1 MRLFD
6 VKITTGMRFQRVKF
20 CLPSP
25 TGRGERRRSIHSQA
39 AQALRNFAFRIFAY
53 RLRPSCFKIP
63 RLPKIGG
70 EPMSKQ
76 FAAVV
81 GKIEENLASVIRGK
95 KESIRLLLVSMLA
108 GGHTLLEDVPGT
120 GKTTLAKSMARSIDG
135 IFRRVQFTPDLLPA
149 DITGSMTYNPQDGS
163 FIFREGPVFA
173 NVLLA
178 DEINRTSP
186 RTQAALLEVMS
197 ERQVTVD
204 GNRRELPNPFFVIAT
219 QNSVEF
225 HGTYPLPEAQL
236 DRFTMCVSLGYPEF
250 KDEIDILYG
259 QNKQHPFETLRP
271 VVSCAEMA
279 AMLEDVKN
287 VRIDKSVAEYIVRI
301 IEATRLD
308 ARLKL
313 GISPRGS
320 LALYRTAQARALV
333 EGRDYVDP
341 SDVRALSV
349 PVLAHRV
356 MLDTK
361 AKYGGTRTRNVIEDA
376 IEKIPVPR

>member
-1 MRLFD
+1 
-6 VKITTGMRFQRVKF
+6 
-20 CLPSP
+20 
-25 TGRGERRRSIHSQA
+25 
-39 AQALRNFAFRIFAY
+39 
-53 RLRPSCFKIP
+53 
-63 RLPKIGG
+63 
-70 EPMSKQ
+70 MSKQ
-76 FAAVV
+76 FAETIA
-81 GKIEENLASVIRGK
+81 KIESNLSSVIRGK
-95 KESIRLLLVSMLA
+95 RESIRLLTISLLA

-149 DITGSMTYNPQDGS
+149 DITGSMIYNPRDGG
-163 FIFREGPVFA
+163 FYFREGPVFA

-197 ERQVTVD
+197 ERQVSVE
-204 GNRRELPNPFFVIAT
+204 GERRVLPAPFFVIAT

-250 KDEIDILYG
+250 KDEVEILFA
-259 QNKQHPFETLRP
+259 QHKQHPYDSLQP
-271 VVSCAEMA
+271 VVSCAQVMQ
-279 AMLEDVKN
+279 MLEE
-287 VRIDKSVAEYIVRI
+287 VRGVRMDPSVAEYIVRV
-301 IEATRLD
+301 IEATRND

-320 LALYRTAQARALV
+320 LALYRTAQARALT

-341 SDVRALSV
+341 SDVRALAV
-349 PVLAHRV
+349 NVLAHRV

-376 IEKIPVPR
+376 IEKTPVPR